1 MKKRIQATLLA
12 VIIALTAAACGNAV
26 TAPEAQGVWE
36 VAEDNTVA
44 TGEEGVE
51 DEAGAAGISDETAS
65 EPEVTPKPA
74 PTDEPAPTVEPTPEP
89 TEELMA
95 TATAESEDFDK
106 NVTPAEAVTE
116 TPVPEEVDAKTAAAR
131 AKIAEA
137 EANMDFFSCT
147 PQDYID
153 AGYLSEETAYGF
165 MQEEQPAQ
173 ETPAVEQPAQEAEAP
188 APAVSSDIFGEV
200 NNMTNDQYA
209 AVLPVLQDMAAA
221 ALATGTTDLDHVRA
235 ASQMVYAYA
244 ANAVYTTEGNYA
256 KPYGL
261 IFEGV
266 YTCAATC
273 RTTAMVLMLMGYP
286 DVTCHNLNQWTHQW
300 VTLTIDGQAGWA
312 DGIAGI
318 ADYGAYPMFGEGA
331 PGYYEDPVTGLTWY
345 Y

>member
-1 MKKRIQATLLA
+1 MKKRIQAVLLA
-12 VIIALTAAACGNAV
+12 VIMALTATACGNAA
-26 TAPEAQGVWE
+26 TDPEAHEVWE
-36 VAEDNTVA
+36 VAEDNTV
-44 TGEEGVE
+44 TTEEEGVE

-65 EPEVTPKPA
+65 EPEVTSKPA
-74 PTDEPAPTVEPTPEP
+74 PTDEPTPTVEPTPEP
-89 TEELMA
+89 TEEPVA
-95 TATAESEDFDK
+95 TAAPESEDLDK
-106 NVTPAEAVTE
+106 NVTPAEAVAE
-116 TPVPEEVDAKTAAAR
+116 TPAPEEVDAKTAAAR

-153 AGYLSEETAYGF
+153 AGYLSEETVRGF

-173 ETPAVEQPAQEAEAP
+173 EAP
-188 APAVSSDIFGEV
+188 APAVSSDIFGKV

-209 AVLPVLQDMAAA
+209 AVLPVLQDMATA